1 MITGVMHGA
10 FATRGSVAYLS
21 FEVEG
26 AHRFLQSFL
35 SLCSFLAQSVR
46 RVSVP
51 ESFEAHRWGVL
62 AFQQF
67 PVHLHGL
74 RDPPAVRHSS
84 RLAVCDSPEAALFDP
99 QLSAQ
104 VDIHVGCDRR
114 LFRVPVHEF
123 HP

>member
-1 MITGVMHGA
+1 VITGVMHGA

-35 SLCSFLAQSVR
+35 SFCGFLAQSVR
-46 RVSVP
+46 RLSVP

-114 LFRVPVHEF
+114 LFRVPVQEF

>member
-21 FEVEG
+21 FDVEG

-35 SLCSFLAQSVR
+35 SFCGFLAQSVR
-46 RVSVP
+46 RLSVP

-74 RDPPAVRHSS
+74 RDPPAVRYSC
-84 RLAVCDSPEAALFDP
+84 RLAIRNFLEAALFDP

-104 VDIHVGCDRR
+104 IDVHVCCDRW
-114 LFRVPVHEF
+114 LFWVPMHEF
-123 HP
+123 QL

>member
-35 SLCSFLAQSVR
+35 TLGGFLAQFVR
-46 RVSVP
+46 RMSVP
-51 ESFEAHRWGVL
+51 ESFESHRRRVL
-62 AFQQF
+62 AFQQV

-74 RDPPAVRHSS
+74 RDPSAVRHPS
-84 RLAVCDSPEAALFDP
+84 RLAVCDFLEAALFDP

-104 VDIHVGCDRR
+104 VDVHVGCDRR

-123 HP
+123 HS